1 MGGYE
6 QAEILQYKYDCNPR
20 AGSTNI
26 HLYTFFL
33 PHSQRVKKKK
43 KKKIPANP
51 LNPMNLNYI
60 SKAKKL
66 MVSCV
71 WTTQCYTMQK
81 FCISK

>member
-43 KKKIPANP
+43 KKKNSCKP
-51 LNPMNLNYI
+51 
-60 SKAKKL
+60 SKSHEFKL
-66 MVSCV
+66 YLKS
-71 WTTQCYTMQK
+71 
-81 FCISK
+81 